1 VYRRILVPVKE
12 PSEVEPMIRFA
23 AGLLEAD
30 GEIRILHVIPTTTL
44 PEVAREW
51 RSSVNIVIP
60 AHEAGAA
67 LDVRVEPEVR
77 AATDVPA
84 EILECAEKE
93 EVDAILLTL
102 QGNRRSHNPFVGHT
116 ASGILHHAGADV
128 FIVNRLALAADHVPR
143 ILVPYF
149 QTAPS
154 PRAIQVAEAISLRR
168 GGVPVITLGLASRDD
183 FGAFPEGR
191 EDQSPRGAP
200 MVHKKIP
207 VSEALLGRRRRL
219 PDYLLQAAQR
229 ERYGLLLVVGEEE
242 GAAGPFLTRRFL
254 EELFRAAPCP
264 VVAVRI

>member
-1 VYRRILVPVKE
+1 VYKRILVPVKE

-23 AGLLEAD
+23 STLLEAD

-51 RSSVNIVIP
+51 RASVNIVIP

-84 EILECAEKE
+84 EILECAESEKI
-93 EVDAILLTL
+93 DAILLTL

-143 ILVPYF
+143 ILVPFF
-149 QTAPS
+149 QSAPT
-154 PRAIQVAEAISLRR
+154 PKAIQVAEAISLRR
-168 GGVPVITLGLASRDD
+168 GGVPVITLGLGARDGFEGESR
-183 FGAFPEGR
+183 E
-191 EDQSPRGAP
+191 EQSPRGAP
-200 MVHKKIP
+200 LLHKRAP
-207 VSEALLGRRRRL
+207 VSEARLGRRRHL
-219 PDYLLQAAQR
+219 PEILLQAAQR

-242 GAAGPFLTRRFL
+242 GASGPFLTRRFL

>member
-1 VYRRILVPVKE
+1 
-12 PSEVEPMIRFA
+12 MIRFA
-23 AGLLEAD
+23 SSLLEAD

-44 PEVAREW
+44 PQVAREW

-84 EILECAEKE
+84 EILECAENE
-93 EVDAILLTL
+93 GADAIVLTL

-116 ASGILHHAGADV
+116 ASGILHHASADV

-149 QTAPS
+149 QAAPS

-168 GGVPVITLGLASRDD
+168 GGVPVITLGLAARDGGGPD
-183 FGAFPEGR
+183 DDPR
-191 EDQSPRGAP
+191 EEQSPRGAP
-200 MVHKKIP
+200 LVHKRAPI
-207 VSEALLGRRRRL
+207 SEALLGRRRRL
-219 PDYLLQAAQR
+219 PEALLNAAQR

-242 GAAGPFLTRRFL
+242 GASGPFLTRRFL

>member
-1 VYRRILVPVKE
+1 MYKRILVPVKE
-12 PSEVEPMIRFA
+12 ASEVEPMIRFA
-23 AGLLEAD
+23 SSLLEAD

-84 EILECAEKE
+84 EILECAENE
-93 EVDAILLTL
+93 GADAIILTL

-116 ASGILHHAGADV
+116 ASGILHHASADV
-128 FIVNRLALAADHVPR
+128 FIINRLALAADHVPR
-143 ILVPYF
+143 ILVPFF
-149 QTAPS
+149 QATPT
-154 PRAIQVAEAISLRR
+154 PKAIQVAETISLRR
-168 GGVPVITLGLASRDD
+168 GGVPVITLGLGTLGARPAS
-183 FGAFPEGR
+183 ETH
-191 EDQSPRGAP
+191 EEQSPRGVP
-200 MVHKKIP
+200 LIHKR
-207 VSEALLGRRRRL
+207 SSLSDALLSRRRRL
-219 PDYLLQAAQR
+219 PDLLLEAAHR

-242 GAAGPFLTRRFL
+242 GASGPFLTRRFL

-264 VVAVRI
+264 VVAVRV